1 MEEKLISKK
10 DLLRRYGISYGALYR
25 WKRMGLIPEEW
36 FIKKATET
44 GQETFFQ
51 EDVICERIN
60 RIIAARD
67 NSSLQALAA
76 ELEGSEEKQAP
87 ALCIETT
94 YGSYRF
100 RAEDIRRITI
110 DEITDITDAVAEIFS
125 RESAR

>member
-110 DEITDITDAVAEIFS
+110 DETTDITDAVAEIFS